1 MKRLAALL
9 LPLGLAGCGLH
20 PLYSEGTRGAVVHQ
34 LAEVEVGQIGGQA
47 GWLMH
52 NALTERIG
60 AGGPAAA
67 ARYRLEVDLSDN
79 LSALGIRADNTVTRE
94 RRILRARFRLVTND
108 AAATTVLDASA
119 GSDAGIDVVRSD
131 YSNVAA
137 EQTALENLVND
148 VADQIVTRVAVF
160 ARRNPHQQAH

>member
-20 PLYSEGTRGAVVHQ
+20 PLYSEGTRGGVAHQ
-34 LAEVEVGQIGGQA
+34 LAEVEVGQIGGQS
-47 GWLMH
+47 GWLMR
-52 NALTERIG
+52 NALVERIG
-60 AGGPAAA
+60 AGGQTTP
-67 ARYRLEVDLSDN
+67 RYRLEVDLSDQ

-137 EQTALENLVND
+137 EQTALENLVSD
-148 VADQIVTRVAVF
+148 VADQITARVAVF
-160 ARRNPHQQAH
+160 ARRNQHQQAH